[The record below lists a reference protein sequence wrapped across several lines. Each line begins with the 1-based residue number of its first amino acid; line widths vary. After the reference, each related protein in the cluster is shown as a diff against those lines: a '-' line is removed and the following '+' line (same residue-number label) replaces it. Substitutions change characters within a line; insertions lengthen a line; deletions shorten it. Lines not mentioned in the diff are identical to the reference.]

1 MTDPP
6 EPPFAAGKPREADA
20 YHTAE
25 CMMVDRAQ
33 PQRLRHLTDNEIEY
47 HELTRC
53 QFCATIKTEQAVVAD
68 D

>member
-1 MTDPP
+1 MTDLP
-6 EPPFAAGKPREADA
+6 ETPFAAGKPREASA
-20 YHTAE
+20 YHTE
-25 CMMVDRAQ
+25 RCPMVDRAQ

-53 QFCATIKTEQAVVAD
+53 QFCANIDGEQAVVAD